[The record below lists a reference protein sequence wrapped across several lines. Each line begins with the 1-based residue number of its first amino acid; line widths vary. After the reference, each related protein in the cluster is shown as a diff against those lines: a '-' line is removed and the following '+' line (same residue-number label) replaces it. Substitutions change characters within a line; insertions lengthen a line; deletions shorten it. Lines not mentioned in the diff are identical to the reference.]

1 MADVLQTILTQA
13 GLALA
18 PLRAVKTGD
27 QAAALFRKLGYEI
40 PAGAFGTDLSA
51 VSNGAGQLIDAVQ
64 QLTAAGDDLAT
75 AQAIR
80 NIFTRLRSEEHTSE
94 LQSPMY

>member
-1 MADVLQTILTQA
+1 MADALQSILTQA

-51 VSNGAGQLIDAVQ
+51 VSNGAGQLIDGVQ
-64 QLTAAGDDLAT
+64 QPPRTLHWGESTLDEMCINFLYMAL
-75 AQAIR
+75 
-80 NIFTRLRSEEHTSE
+80 
-94 LQSPMY
+94 